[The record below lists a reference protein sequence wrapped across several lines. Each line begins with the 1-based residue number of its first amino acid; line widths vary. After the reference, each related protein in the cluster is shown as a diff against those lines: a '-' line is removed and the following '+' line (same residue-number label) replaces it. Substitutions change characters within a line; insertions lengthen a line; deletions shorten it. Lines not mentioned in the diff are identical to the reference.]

1 MVVGS
6 ADPLQRRNKLK
17 ISLKI
22 KKNTKMAVK
31 ERIERPA
38 QTIKA
43 IIAPISNDLK
53 VKVASAFQAV
63 VTTIKVK
70 HLS

>member
-1 MVVGS
+1 
-6 ADPLQRRNKLK
+6 
-17 ISLKI
+17 
-22 KKNTKMAVK
+22 MAVK

-43 IIAPISNDLK
+43 VVAPISNDLK
-53 VKVASAFQAV
+53 VKVANAFQSFVSAV
-63 VTTIKVK
+63 KAK